1 MTAQDK
7 AVQALERAGEMMRLC
22 LADPS
27 DFRADLAARTFAHD
41 ARRATRPEPRHDR
54 PGPVIRTR
62 GQAASC

>member
-7 AVQALERAGEMMRLC
+7 AGWAMQRAGEMMRLS